1 MGKNYIQL
9 DINIR
14 VSKSKSLLTN
24 ISHINITMVINTQKT
39 YTINRTGVPE
49 KN

>member
-1 MGKNYIQL
+1 MALIVLLDYISK
-9 DINIR
+9 
-14 VSKSKSLLTN
+14 SKSKSLLTN